1 VVDKI
6 QIIVK
11 PVVTVSPKISV
22 TFPIKT
28 TVIVKLFERLI
39 NVIRK
44 GGNA

>member
-1 VVDKI
+1 MVDKI

-28 TVIVKLFERLI
+28 TVIVRLLDRLLK
-39 NVIRK
+39 VIRK